1 MIRSCRPLTR
11 TPFTFL
17 APNRYNPNNLP
28 ELENYV
34 EYQVREGV
42 YNLEAN
48 LAVLKYYQFIP
59 NRFNKDIC
67 VKILIKAL
75 TNMPKADF
83 ILCKCLIDPAYVS
96 RLAAGHCEPVSAV
109 QTMLVNRS

>member
-1 MIRSCRPLTR
+1 MITNAIIL
-11 TPFTFL
+11 FYI
-17 APNRYNPNNLP
+17 NRYNPNNLP

-34 EYQVREGV
+34 EYQVREGA

-59 NRFNKDIC
+59 NRFNSDIC

-83 ILCKCLIDPAYVS
+83 ILCKCLIDPTYVS
-96 RLAAGHCEPVSAV
+96 CSFFIARFQFFE
-109 QTMLVNRS
+109 N